1 MPLQEGA
8 TAIRIAPAEMRLVRE
23 SIAEFTD
30 KTQKIWIYQT
40 RYDAESKWQPM
51 ICFNDVE
58 FLPQDFAVMNFAVS
72 QTRTSWFTQTF
83 VCMQMIPDADGQEI
97 IGQCIMSGGE
107 VKRRVR
113 GQTEILQVLHT
124 EEDRIKA
131 LAKYFNVHLRGSEI
145 EGIRGLVSELR

>member
-1 MPLQEGA
+1 
-8 TAIRIAPAEMRLVRE
+8 MRLVRE